1 MGNNGKYHNVTP
13 YGIKKG
19 IWGRGLGGGIYKP
32 RIHKKGIS
40 LVSPPLIIP
49 LEEYQGPGT

>member
-1 MGNNGKYHNVTP
+1 MGNNGKYHT
-13 YGIKKG
+13 IWDKEG